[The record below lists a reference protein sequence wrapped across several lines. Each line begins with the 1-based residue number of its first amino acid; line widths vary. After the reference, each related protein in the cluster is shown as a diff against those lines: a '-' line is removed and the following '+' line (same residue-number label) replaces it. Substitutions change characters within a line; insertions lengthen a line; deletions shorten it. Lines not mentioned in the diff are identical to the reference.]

1 MLCNVKWQKLGTSAM
16 DCDVKIVKRQV
27 LQIKTLI
34 QILHPEGVTE
44 ESNKYTYFVQSETCP
59 ATQTVVQLL
68 MISEKNLLYK
78 CP

>member
-1 MLCNVKWQKLGTSAM
+1 MLCNVKWQKLCTSAM
-16 DCDVKIVKRQV
+16 DCDVKMCEKAGAVKNISPNITSR
-27 LQIKTLI
+27 
-34 QILHPEGVTE
+34 GVTA
-44 ESNKYTYFVQSETCP
+44 ESSKYTYFVQSETCP